1 MRNRRLFIT
10 IILISVLI
18 LYIGNFIKEQY
29 ISANRYNSFDS
40 FRQYKLKLP
49 EKRDSITLV
58 AVGDIMLSRLVDLSI
73 KQNSDNAYG
82 FDEVKWF
89 WQNGDIIF
97 GNLENP
103 LIPGREIGVSEMVLR
118 ADPEMAYMLKNSGFN
133 ILSLANNHIYDFGSK
148 GIRSTMK
155 ALNEV
160 GIKYCG
166 VGSDGK
172 EEAPYTPAY
181 MEANGTKIAFLAFT
195 DKVLIPKITEK
206 DEEEPGI
213 AFLDKERIAIS
224 VSEAAKNGNFVIV
237 YLHGGTEYAPEP
249 DVTMRGYAHLAID
262 KGANL
267 VLGSHPHVVQEVEK
281 YRGKYIFHSL
291 GNFIFD
297 QLWSLETRESIIAK
311 IYISEN
317 KVERLEFLPVFIDDN
332 CFPSPIRGKTG
343 QKIIEKL
350 ELNCEKETIPAWN
363 NERKLFEKI
372 EQYVYYTDNYKP
384 DYRLIKNRQFDLDGD
399 GIKENYKLKDG
410 RIEVWKENNLIW
422 HSPEEW
428 WIDDFFLGDAD
439 NDGIEELGLLVW
451 KTGSFGSKKPFWFEG
466 EDTSFRNHLFL
477 YKLINNEIKPIWQS
491 SNLDQ
496 PNFHAILV
504 DYNDDGK
511 NELLVIE
518 GSYGDFNLRKI
529 TLWEWNGWGFS
540 KNALHSL

>member
-29 ISANRYNSFDS
+29 ISNNRYNSLDS

-49 EKRDSITLV
+49 EKEDSIIIV

-73 KQNSDNAYG
+73 KENSDNAYS

-89 WQNGDIIF
+89 WQNADIIF

-118 ADPEMAYMLKNSGFN
+118 ADPEMAYMLKDSGFN
-133 ILSLANNHIYDFGSK
+133 ILSLANNHIYDFGSE
-148 GIRSTMK
+148 GL
-155 ALNEV
+155 LNTIKILDEV
-160 GIKYCG
+160 DIKYCG

-172 EEAPYTPAY
+172 EKAPYTPACI
-181 MEANGTKIAFLAFT
+181 EANGIEIAFLAFT
-195 DKVLIPKITEK
+195 DKELMPEIAEEDKEK
-206 DEEEPGI
+206 SDI

-237 YLHGGTEYAPEP
+237 YLHGGTEYASEP
-249 DVTMRGYAHLAID
+249 DKAMKDYAYLAID
-262 KGANL
+262 KGADL
-267 VLGSHPHVVQEVEK
+267 ILGSHPHVVQKAEK

-317 KVERLEFLPVFIDDN
+317 KVERLIFLPAFIDDN
-332 CFPSPIRGKTG
+332 CFPSPIRGEAG

-350 ELNCEKETIPAWN
+350 GLNCEKEIVPAWN
-363 NERKLFEKI
+363 NEKKLFEEF

-384 DYRLIKNRQFDLDGD
+384 DYRLKKNRKFDLDGD
-399 GIKENYKLKDG
+399 GIKEKFNLENG
-410 RIEVWKENNLIW
+410 RIKIWKENNLIW
-422 HSPEEW
+422 YSPEEW

-439 NDGIEELGLLVW
+439 NDGIDELGLLVW
-451 KTGSFGSKKPFWFEG
+451 KTGSFGSKKPFWLEG

-477 YKLINNEIKPIWQS
+477 YKLMNSEIKPVWQS

-518 GSYGDFNLRKI
+518 GSYEDFDLRKT

-540 KNALHSL
+540 KNAFHSH